1 MYTHIHTQ
9 TQTHAHTQ
17 THMDM
22 HARFLLPMP
31 DLGTTFLCH
40 NNSTRPLSS
49 LSLGLHHSS
58 LSLGLH
64 HSSLSFLTVIRV
76 ASFLFSFLLSG
87 PRSGLPACRCKP
99 DLWRSLRIRVRPTE
113 WLLSQS
119 RGEVGMNKQRERDGD
134 CNSRY
139 PQKSEMAKEKRSI
152 WGEGVMQT
160 PPLVFLM
167 PSL

>member
-1 MYTHIHTQ
+1 MYATARVHTHAHTHAHMYTHIHTQ

-64 HSSLSFLTVIRV
+64 HSFSLFYYQVREV
-76 ASFLFSFLLSG
+76 ASQPVAANQTFDVPYGYVFDPQSG
-87 PRSGLPACRCKP
+87 CFHNPEVRWEWISSGRGMVIAIQGILRSQKWQRKSVQFEVRVSCRH
-99 DLWRSLRIRVRPTE
+99 
-113 WLLSQS
+113 
-119 RGEVGMNKQRERDGD
+119 
-134 CNSRY
+134 
-139 PQKSEMAKEKRSI
+139 
-152 WGEGVMQT
+152 
-160 PPLVFLM
+160 PL
-167 PSL
+167 